1 MVSDLAILKF
11 LYKYGPEASWILN
24 DEIHKKANEEK
35 AKKHVI
41 FFHYL
46 RAEKIRETYTG
57 SIK

>member
-24 DEIHKKANEEK
+24 VEIHKKANEKK

-41 FFHYL
+41 FFIIWEQKKS
-46 RAEKIRETYTG
+46 EKHIQEV
-57 SIK
+57 